1 MLRNYRKS
9 KRSLSLKIYQHVKR
23 TSITESTN
31 LAKDINRFHISALN
45 VNNIETH
52 NYYISTLFCWK
63 YTNIFTII
71 GEGKKRADTYLKVGI
86 QHRMTPSDEQK
97 TERRRRA
104 DGKKKRKKER
114 KKKVHPWPSTDFNF
128 VVRKERTSRIV
139 STLPVNNVPS
149 ECGRRGRGGGA
160 GERKVTVHFFPGFI
174 FPAPNPSVCH

>member
-1 MLRNYRKS
+1 MRK
-9 KRSLSLKIYQHVKR
+9 I
-23 TSITESTN
+23 SI
-31 LAKDINRFHISALN
+31 DHISALN

-104 DGKKKRKKER
+104 DGKKKKER
-114 KKKVHPWPSTDFNF
+114 EEEKSASMAIH
-128 VVRKERTSRIV
+128 RLQLRRT
-139 STLPVNNVPS
+139 
-149 ECGRRGRGGGA
+149 
-160 GERKVTVHFFPGFI
+160 
-174 FPAPNPSVCH
+174 

>member
-1 MLRNYRKS
+1 MSTIL
-9 KRSLSLKIYQHVKR
+9 KR
-23 TSITESTN
+23 TIIIFPRS
-31 LAKDINRFHISALN
+31 SA
-45 VNNIETH
+45 V
-52 NYYISTLFCWK
+52 

-104 DGKKKRKKER
+104 DGKKKERKRGRKKCIHGHPPTSTSSYVKKER
-114 KKKVHPWPSTDFNF
+114 PALFQPFPLT
-128 VVRKERTSRIV
+128 TS
-139 STLPVNNVPS
+139 PANA
-149 ECGRRGRGGGA
+149 GGGGGGA